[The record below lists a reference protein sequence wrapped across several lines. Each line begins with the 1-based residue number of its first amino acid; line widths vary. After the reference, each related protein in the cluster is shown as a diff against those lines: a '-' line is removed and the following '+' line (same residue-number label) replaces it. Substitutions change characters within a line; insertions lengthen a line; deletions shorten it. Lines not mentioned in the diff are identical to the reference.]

1 MPPQRGRLLI
11 VDDDEQVRE
20 ALSELL
26 QEAGYACATAGNGLE
41 AVQRLRQAGTPDVIL
56 LDVNMPGMDGVEFL
70 RLAREQVGPG
80 FGVIAMSGAAAG
92 LSGQRLKQKVQYYGA
107 LTLVEKPLDVPRL
120 LQLIAI
126 EMDHRATRA
135 RLRGV

>member
-1 MPPQRGRLLI
+1 MPELRGRLLI

-41 AVQRLRQAGTPDVIL
+41 AVQRMRQAGTPDVIL

-80 FGVIAMSGAAAG
+80 FGVIAMSGAVGGAAG
-92 LSGQRLKQKVQYYGA
+92 TRLRQRVQYYGA
-107 LTLVEKPLDVPRL
+107 LTLVEKPIDFAKL
-120 LQLIAI
+120 LKLVGI
-126 EMDHRATRA
+126 EMDHRKTRA
-135 RLRGV
+135 GLKG